1 MSAEAIH
8 KVHQYGERLEFVEE
22 LWSVELKNNLQ
33 NKPPLQSYDNQV
45 AEQRAEALPWFPLW
59 CLVPAPTGDRN
70 PINSAFGPAAAAA
83 QQPAASSRPSVTLE
97 CK

>member
-1 MSAEAIH
+1 MSAVAIH
-8 KVHQYGERLEFVEE
+8 KLHQYGERLEFVEE

-45 AEQRAEALPWFPLW
+45 AEQRAEALPWCPLW

-83 QQPAASSRPSVTLE
+83 ASSSSRPSVTLE